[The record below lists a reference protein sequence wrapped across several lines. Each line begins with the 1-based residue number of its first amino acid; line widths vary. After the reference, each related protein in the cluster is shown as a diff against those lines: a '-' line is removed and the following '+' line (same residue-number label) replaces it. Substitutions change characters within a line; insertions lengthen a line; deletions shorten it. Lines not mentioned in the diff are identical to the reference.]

1 MLQSVLYALASVI
14 LVSLVSLIG
23 AVSLFFNGGKLDR
36 ILTLLVSL
44 SAGSLLGGAF
54 FHLIPEIVEKQGG
67 FPISIPL
74 SIIGGILLF
83 FAVEKFIH
91 WRHCHYSITDHHQ
104 HHLALMNLVGDGVHN
119 FIDGMIIAVS
129 YLASVPAGIAATIA
143 VVLHEIPQEIGDF
156 GVLLYS
162 GWSKGKALMFN
173 FFSALIAVVGAVVGL
188 MLGASSDSF
197 VAIILPFAAGGF
209 IYIAGTDLIPELHK
223 ECHSKETFW
232 RISLIHFLA
241 MVVGIGLMLALTLVE

>member
-1 MLQSVLYALASVI
+1 MLQPVLYTIISVI

-23 AVSLFFNGGKLDR
+23 VVSLFFKQEKLNR

-54 FHLIPEIVEKQGG
+54 FHLLPEVVEQKG
-67 FPISIPL
+67 FPLAVPL

-91 WRHCHYSITDHHQ
+91 WRHCHYSTTDSHP
-104 HHLALMNLVGDGVHN
+104 HHLALMNLVGDAVHN
-119 FIDGMIIAVS
+119 FLDGMIIAAS
-129 YLASVPAGIAATIA
+129 YLASIPAGIATTIA
-143 VVLHEIPQEIGDF
+143 VLVHEVPQEIGDF

-162 GWSKGKALMFN
+162 GWSKSKALMFN

-188 MLGASSDSF
+188 ILGTSSESF
-197 VAIILPFAAGGF
+197 VALILPLAAGGF
-209 IYIAGTDLIPELHK
+209 IYIAGTDLMPELHK
-223 ECHSKETFW
+223 SCYNKETFW
-232 RISLIHFLA
+232 KESLWPFLA